1 MLKKDPKAAFSGL
14 MNDIKTTFLDF
25 FNTQSPA
32 GAKVLNSFK
41 EFFRMY
47 TRIVSSAIP
56 VIMETLASAISKFAD
71 FVANPSKF
79 IESAKQKAKAVS
91 RGTGGILAPIAVG
104 LADGWPVLA
113 DALDKLGKVLVEKFE
128 KLFEEYG
135 PKIKEYFLK
144 YVIGAGLTGGISALF
159 SSGGLMATASLAMKG
174 LTAFTS
180 IRQASQIA
188 SMSQQISALNAGL
201 GATAPVTT
209 TAGAGLTAM
218 MGPIVAI
225 TAAIVALVA
234 VYKEWSDAEAELAAS
249 RQSAQREIEQSA
261 RSFGI
266 EGLRIRT
273 GVGKSGKVE
282 LSQDELYEMYKQR
295 FGDVADPIGVM
306 LTNAER
312 KSLQAKAAEEMR
324 KTLQAEY
331 DANVALAKK
340 ADKEVSDKAKNELK
354 QIAEKKSQED
364 YEALMSQLGYSG
376 GVKINIATFKEKI
389 EEIDKIAQTVS
400 AGSEG
405 LQKSFET
412 IREKLGGINFNLF
425 GEDVSSSEK
434 KVKEMETALKALQN
448 FHGFIVV
455 IGKIMEDSKSAAA
468 AMSTFGVVTDE
479 NSVAGKL
486 KSLAVSHKATI
497 DEVIKAFSSN
507 EKKPS
512 AKRAKTVMADIKQ
525 AVSDAQATFTALTNI
540 SESIKKLGSDDMK
553 ITEKD
558 SQKAQT
564 NIEGMALPIKVLY
577 TTIGSQFGD
586 QALQNDQ
593 GLVIQP
599 VANSIGSAKT
609 ALENIKTSYNEIA
622 DVAAGMNQQVPVAVQ
637 GMAALLRNAGEQFEE
652 MPRVAVAAVNKSVD
666 ATLKGINDLL
676 EKARLLEK
684 TLEESSTIDLDA
696 KLQMFASNFGK
707 IGTATSGYTVK
718 AKDVVLNVNLKVA
731 MDATELENVMIT
743 KGNSIIRDRINLI
756 LEALPDTT
764 ESKAKRDR
772 AEYYKINEGQ
782 TPVASS

>member
-1 MLKKDPKAAFSGL
+1 
-14 MNDIKTTFLDF
+14 
-25 FNTQSPA
+25 
-32 GAKVLNSFK
+32 
-41 EFFRMY
+41 
-47 TRIVSSAIP
+47 
-56 VIMETLASAISKFAD
+56 
-71 FVANPSKF
+71 
-79 IESAKQKAKAVS
+79 
-91 RGTGGILAPIAVG
+91 
-104 LADGWPVLA
+104 
-113 DALDKLGKVLVEKFE
+113 
-128 KLFEEYG
+128 
-135 PKIKEYFLK
+135 
-144 YVIGAGLTGGISALF
+144 
-159 SSGGLMATASLAMKG
+159 
-174 LTAFTS
+174 
-180 IRQASQIA
+180 
-188 SMSQQISALNAGL
+188 
-201 GATAPVTT
+201 
-209 TAGAGLTAM
+209 
-218 MGPIVAI
+218 
-225 TAAIVALVA
+225 
-234 VYKEWSDAEAELAAS
+234 
-249 RQSAQREIEQSA
+249 
-261 RSFGI
+261 
-266 EGLRIRT
+266 
-273 GVGKSGKVE
+273 
-282 LSQDELYEMYKQR
+282 
-295 FGDVADPIGVM
+295 
-306 LTNAER
+306 
-312 KSLQAKAAEEMR
+312 
-324 KTLQAEY
+324 
-331 DANVALAKK
+331 
-340 ADKEVSDKAKNELK
+340 
-354 QIAEKKSQED
+354 
-364 YEALMSQLGYSG
+364 
-376 GVKINIATFKEKI
+376 
-389 EEIDKIAQTVS
+389 
-400 AGSEG
+400 
-405 LQKSFET
+405 
-412 IREKLGGINFNLF
+412 
-425 GEDVSSSEK
+425 
-434 KVKEMETALKALQN
+434 
-448 FHGFIVV
+448 
-455 IGKIMEDSKSAAA
+455 
-468 AMSTFGVVTDE
+468 
-479 NSVAGKL
+479 
-486 KSLAVSHKATI
+486 
-497 DEVIKAFSSN
+497 
-507 EKKPS
+507 
-512 AKRAKTVMADIKQ
+512 MADIKQ